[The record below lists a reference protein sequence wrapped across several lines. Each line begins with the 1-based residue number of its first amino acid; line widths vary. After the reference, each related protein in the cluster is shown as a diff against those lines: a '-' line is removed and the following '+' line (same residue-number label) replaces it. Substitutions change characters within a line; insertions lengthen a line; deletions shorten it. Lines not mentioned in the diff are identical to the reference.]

1 MKNRLITNRERLFI
15 YILSSILSTFT
26 VYWWYGIN
34 RLYEPYAMHL
44 YSVFGYD
51 VNTIFNMFHENG
63 LLDIIGKE
71 LILSYWLFAGAI
83 SILCSSQRKTALS
96 FFNQFFNLLFDTFNN
111 NYFTGFI
118 YILRKRNEEKY
129 TI

>member
-1 MKNRLITNRERLFI
+1 MKIENRLITNRERLFI

-51 VNTIFNMFHENG
+51 VNTIFNMFHENS

-96 FFNQFFNLLFDTFNN
+96 FLISSSIYFSILSIIIILLDL
-111 NYFTGFI
+111 
-118 YILRKRNEEKY
+118 YIF
-129 TI
+129 

>member
-1 MKNRLITNRERLFI
+1 MKIENRMITKRERFFI

-26 VYWWYGIN
+26 VYLWFGIN

-51 VNTIFNMFHENG
+51 ANTIFNMFYENG

-71 LILSYWLFAGAI
+71 LILSYWLFAGDI

-96 FFNQFFNLLFDTFNN
+96 FLISSSIYFSILSIIIILLDL
-111 NYFTGFI
+111 
-118 YILRKRNEEKY
+118 YIF
-129 TI
+129 

>member
-1 MKNRLITNRERLFI
+1 MKIENRLITNRERIFI

-51 VNTIFNMFHENG
+51 ANTIFNMFYENG
-63 LLDIIGKE
+63 LLGIIGKE
-71 LILSYWLFAGAI
+71 LILSYWLCAGAI
-83 SILCSSQRKTALS
+83 SILCSSQRRTALS
-96 FFNQFFNLLFDTFNN
+96 FLTSSSIYFSILSIIIILLDIYTF
-111 NYFTGFI
+111 
-118 YILRKRNEEKY
+118 
-129 TI
+129 

>member
-1 MKNRLITNRERLFI
+1 MKIENRMITKRERFFI

-26 VYWWYGIN
+26 VYLWFGIN

-51 VNTIFNMFHENG
+51 ANTIFNMFYENG
-63 LLDIIGKE
+63 LLGIIGKE
-71 LILSYWLFAGAI
+71 LILSYWLWAGAI

-96 FFNQFFNLLFDTFNN
+96 FLISSSIYFSILSIIIILLDL
-111 NYFTGFI
+111 
-118 YILRKRNEEKY
+118 YIF
-129 TI
+129 

>member
-83 SILCSSQRKTALS
+83 SILCSSQRKS
-96 FFNQFFNLLFDTFNN
+96 VKFFNQFFNLLFDTFNN